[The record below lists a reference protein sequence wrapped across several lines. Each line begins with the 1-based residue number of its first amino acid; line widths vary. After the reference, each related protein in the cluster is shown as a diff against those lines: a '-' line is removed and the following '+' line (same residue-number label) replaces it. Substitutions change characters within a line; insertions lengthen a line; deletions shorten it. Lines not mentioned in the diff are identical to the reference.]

1 MGPAGCSDAI
11 WHASRSV
18 EEHAARRSLTIR
30 IAPDRESWSV
40 FADRDMLHDC
50 LAESMRHAIEALPP
64 GASLTVGC
72 ELRDHAV
79 AFVME
84 GDFSTRTP
92 PPAAVV
98 EEVARMGGR
107 LVLSSPDD
115 GSSQTSC
122 SSRPPSLSLELA
134 LSSGCGFRHMA
145 ALMSGSFPG
154 SDVPR
159 DQRLCLLDHAPGRPC
174 WTLPRTS
181 GEPRRCSDCMAFR
194 MDKASL
200 SPLTSVLL
208 LASSDESILY
218 LFPRCLVARAGH
230 AVIPVPSPQDLAVL
244 AAELSPDAIV
254 IDNQIRDADPEILR
268 SDLRDS
274 PSTSAIPVILLDEGE
289 HGGGEFLSRHAD
301 DASLVSAVNTALLS
315 NPSWRRRNGVKRPA
329 VLFWASRPGVGRM
342 LGEMLLD
349 MGLMPVSSVG
359 PFDFASRVQSLEPQM
374 AIIQSEYSSPDT
386 ECVTSLLSASPG
398 TQALPL
404 LLIGGNPGWLHNR
417 LSLHIPADAPAR
429 LIEIGA
435 TRLLRAS
442 GVRMPPLL
450 VIEDAELGDLL
461 LKAFEDRYGYVC
473 RTAGPGEPAELGCAD
488 TVVFQ
493 SATPP
498 GPGFRVACNQARLL
512 MILPRTS
519 MQGDACRENETLI
532 DRESFTLPALWR
544 ILEEFD

>member
-18 EEHAARRSLTIR
+18 EEYAACRGLSIR
-30 IAPDRESWSV
+30 IAPDRCPWSV

-50 LAESMRHAIEALPP
+50 LAEAMLHAMEALPP
-64 GASLTVGC
+64 GASMTVGC

-79 AFVME
+79 AFVIE
-84 GDFSTRTP
+84 GDLRTVTP
-92 PPAAVV
+92 PPAAVAG
-98 EEVARMGGR
+98 EVARMGGR
-107 LVLSSPDD
+107 LVLTAPDD
-115 GSSQTSC
+115 GCLQ
-122 SSRPPSLSLELA
+122 PPGNRTASLSLELA
-134 LSSGCGFRHMA
+134 LSYGCGFRHMA

-154 SDVPR
+154 SDVPP
-159 DQRLCLLDHAPGRPC
+159 DQRLCTLEHSPGRPC

-181 GEPRRCSDCMAFR
+181 GEPRRCSGCMAFR

-230 AVIPVPSPQDLAVL
+230 AVIPVPSPQDLTVL

-254 IDNQIRDADPEILR
+254 IDNQIRDADPQILR
-268 SDLRDS
+268 SDLREN

-315 NPSWRRRNGVKRPA
+315 NPAWRSRNGVKRPA

-386 ECVTSLLSASPG
+386 ECVTSLLGASPG
-398 TQALPL
+398 THALPI
-404 LLIGGNPGWLHNR
+404 LLIGGNPGWLHHR
-417 LSLHIPADAPAR
+417 LSLHLPADAPAR
-429 LIEIGA
+429 LIEAGA

-450 VIEDAELGDLL
+450 AIEDGELGDLL
-461 LKAFEDRYGYVC
+461 LRAFEDRYGYVC
-473 RTAGPGEPAELGCAD
+473 RTAGLGEPAELGCAD

-498 GPGFRVACNQARLL
+498 RPGFRAACSQARLM
-512 MILPRTS
+512 MILPHGC
-519 MQGDACRENETLI
+519 MPGDGCRENETLI
-532 DRESFTLPALWR
+532 DRESFTLSTLWR
-544 ILEEFD
+544 TLEDFD